1 MTLPESFGSSSH
13 ALAFAKDTPFGQSY
27 ELIREL
33 GRGGMAIVYLVRE
46 RATGTE
52 RAVKVIHTKFLG
64 DQEAV
69 ARFDRESRL
78 VARLKHPNIVATHSV
93 QWIDG
98 IGLGLVMDH
107 VQGRTLK
114 QILKDGP
121 PLSFEQATS
130 TLNDIASALGYAHE
144 RGIVHRD
151 IKPENIFIDEIT
163 GRAVLADFGIAR
175 STQGETQLTMAGVAI
190 GTPTYMAPEQ
200 IDGSEI
206 DARSDLYSLGLV
218 GWEMVTGRRPWDGET
233 LYNVIYHQKHDEL
246 AAIDAL
252 RPDTP
257 PRLVY
262 AIEGLLEKSPATRW
276 QSAAQFQAELASTEP
291 PVRRTR
297 KEAPAPDETIAI
309 PVPTPVR
316 RRSLLRRFG
325 APLAI
330 ITVIAAVLLFVWPSP
345 VVGPLVRGR
354 VAAALPTAASVI
366 ATQPAPVVPDSIA
379 TVSGAMGNSAD
390 SLGAGGVSGSDT
402 TVRSPDS
409 GAALLSLPP
418 AVTKPVA
425 RSGTFAGG
433 DTALTHGAKTP
444 GRRVGAAARTPDGV
458 PAKTAAKSPAASS
471 SASDQSSSRAAV
483 PTVAPVIPQSSP
495 PSAAPVSIALASY
508 TLSAG
513 GAHTC
518 LIAASG
524 AAYCWGANNDGQ
536 LGTGTS
542 QTVAKPTAVSGS
554 AHFASIAAGL
564 THTCARTSGGM
575 VFCWGDNSH
584 GQLGDGSRDPHS
596 VPARVTFGRPMS
608 LVASGSGFSCGLTS
622 GGDAYCWG
630 SGSRGQIG
638 DGDDSDKLT
647 PTRVSGREGFGALA
661 VGWNHV
667 CGLTDDGAAYCWGS
681 NDAGQLGDGT
691 TSDRSVP
698 TAVRTDLRFTA
709 ISAGSGH
716 TCGTTAAGAI
726 YCWGDNKFG
735 QLGDGTR
742 ATHLTPVA
750 VGVDDRF
757 IAISAGSVH
766 TCALTQSHEAWCWGR
781 NTYGQL
787 GDGTAVSRTSP
798 VKVSGGH
805 CFVSVK
811 AFGSHTCGMSVSGDL
826 FCCGYNLDGQLGDGT
841 REHRLRP
848 TYIERPTP

>member
-1 MTLPESFGSSSH
+1 M
-13 ALAFAKDTPFGQSY
+13 
-27 ELIREL
+27 IREL

-46 RATGTE
+46 RATGEE

-64 DQEAV
+64 DQEAA
-69 ARFDRESRL
+69 ARFDREARL

-121 PLSFEQATS
+121 PLSSEQATN
-130 TLNDIASALGYAHE
+130 TLNDISSALGYAHE

-151 IKPENIFIDEIT
+151 VKPENIFIDEIS

-200 IDGSEI
+200 IDGSAI

-218 GWEMVTGRRPWDGET
+218 GWEMLTGRRPWDGET

-246 AAIDAL
+246 APIDAL

-291 PVRRTR
+291 PVRRRRNVT
-297 KEAPAPDETIAI
+297 PAPDETIAI
-309 PVPTPVR
+309 PIPAAVR
-316 RRSLLRRFG
+316 RRSPARRFG
-325 APLAI
+325 LPV
-330 ITVIAAVLLFVWPSP
+330 TVIVLIAVVLLFVWPSP
-345 VVGPLVRGR
+345 IVGPLVRAR
-354 VAAALPTAASVI
+354 SAALPESPRNIAAQG
-366 ATQPAPVVPDSIA
+366 TPVLPNSIA
-379 TVSGAMGNSAD
+379 IDSAAARAAAD
-390 SLGAGGVSGSDT
+390 SL
-402 TVRSPDS
+402 DS
-409 GAALLSLPP
+409 GGSSGGDSTAGTTDSAALLALPP
-418 AVTKPVA
+418 AVTKAVA
-425 RSGTFAGG
+425 KTGNFGGG
-433 DTALTHGAKTP
+433 DTALTNAKRTGTRGGAAETTAKTP
-444 GRRVGAAARTPDGV
+444 ATTAPSILRLPSAP
-458 PAKTAAKSPAASS
+458 TAAPI
-471 SASDQSSSRAAV
+471 
-483 PTVAPVIPQSSP
+483 VAPVLP
-495 PSAAPVSIALASY
+495 PAPAPASVSIAAASF
-508 TLSAG
+508 TIAAG

-518 LIAASG
+518 LIATG
-524 AAYCWGANNDGQ
+524 GTAYCWGANNDGQ
-536 LGTGTS
+536 LGTGTT
-542 QTVAKPTAVSGS
+542 QTVSKPTAVSGS
-554 AHFASIAAGL
+554 AHFSSIAAGL
-564 THTCARTSGGM
+564 SHTCARTTGGL
-575 VFCWGDNSH
+575 VFCWGDNTH
-584 GQLGDGSRDPHS
+584 GQLGDGTRDPHTI
-596 VPARVTFGRPMS
+596 PTRVTFGRPMAS
-608 LVASGSGFSCGLTS
+608 ITSGSGFSCGLTT

-638 DGDDSDKLT
+638 DGASADRT
-647 PTRVSGREGFGALA
+647 APAHVSGQDNFAALA
-661 VGWNHV
+661 AGWNHV
-667 CGLTDDGAAYCWGS
+667 CGLTDAGHAYCWGA
-681 NDAGQLGDGT
+681 NDAGQLGDGS

-709 ISAGSGH
+709 LSAGSGH

-726 YCWGDNKFG
+726 YCWGDNQYG

-742 ATHLTPVA
+742 AAHLTPVA
-750 VGVDDRF
+750 VGVDNKF

-766 TCALTQSHEAWCWGR
+766 TCALTHDHEAWCWGR

-805 CFVSVK
+805 SFVSVK
-811 AFGSHTCGMSVSGDL
+811 AFGSHTCGMSISGDL
-826 FCCGYNLDGQLGDGT
+826 FCWGYNLDGQLGDGT

>member
-1 MTLPESFGSSSH
+1 MTLPDSFGASSH
-13 ALAFAKDTPFGQSY
+13 ALAFAKDTPFGESY

-46 RATGTE
+46 RATGQE

-69 ARFDRESRL
+69 ARFDREARL

-114 QILKDGP
+114 QLLKDGP
-121 PLSFEQATS
+121 PLSFEDAAH
-130 TLNDIASALGYAHE
+130 TLNDIALALGYAHE

-151 IKPENIFIDEIT
+151 VKPENIFIDEIS

-175 STQGETQLTMAGVAI
+175 STQSETQLTMAGVAI

-200 IDGSEI
+200 IDGSAI

-233 LYNVIYHQKHDEL
+233 LYNVIYHQKHDDL

-276 QSAAQFQAELASTEP
+276 QTAAQFRAELASTEP
-291 PVRRTR
+291 PPPRTR

-309 PVPTPVR
+309 ALPVAEPEPR
-316 RRSLLRRFG
+316 KKRRF
-325 APLAI
+325 ALPVAI
-330 ITVIAAVLLFVWPSP
+330 VVLLAAVALFIWPFP
-345 VVGPLVRGR
+345 VIGPLVHDKPAARR
-354 VAAALPTAASVI
+354 ATPLSAQTTKQPIVPNSVATASEVPGTFADSQAMI
-366 ATQPAPVVPDSIA
+366 ANANGATTPDSSA
-379 TVSGAMGNSAD
+379 AMLA
-390 SLGAGGVSGSDT
+390 
-402 TVRSPDS
+402 
-409 GAALLSLPP
+409 LPP
-418 AVTKPVA
+418 ALTKSVA
-425 RSGTFAGG
+425 VAGAFGGG
-433 DTALTHGAKTP
+433 DTALTNRATLTRR
-444 GRRVGAAARTPDGV
+444 GRIAA
-458 PAKTAAKSPAASS
+458 AAKSIIAVPGAQQNSS
-471 SASDQSSSRAAV
+471 PAV
-483 PTVAPVIPQSSP
+483 PTAVAPVP
-495 PSAAPVSIALASY
+495 AAPVPAAPVAIVPASFTLA
-508 TLSAG
+508 AG

-518 LIAASG
+518 LISSG
-524 AAYCWGANNDGQ
+524 GATYCWGANSDGQ
-536 LGTGTS
+536 LGTGTTQS
-542 QTVAKPTAVSGS
+542 VAKPTPVSGS
-554 AHFASIAAGL
+554 TRFSSIAAGL
-564 THTCARTSGGM
+564 SHTCARTAGGL

-584 GQLGDGSRDPHS
+584 GELGDGTHESRD

-608 LVASGSGFSCGLTS
+608 AVASGSGFSCGLAS
-622 GGDAYCWG
+622 GGAYCWG
-630 SGSRGQIG
+630 DGSRGQIG
-638 DGDDSDKLT
+638 DGGSADRGT
-647 PTRVSGREGFGALA
+647 PARVSGSVTFAALSA
-661 VGWNHV
+661 GWNHV
-667 CGLTDDGAAYCWGS
+667 CGLTSEGEAFCWGA
-681 NDAGQLGDGT
+681 NDTGQLGDGS
-691 TSDRSVP
+691 TSDRSIP
-698 TAVRTDLRFTA
+698 TAVHTDARFTA
-709 ISAGSGH
+709 LSAGRGH

-742 ATHLTPVA
+742 ATHLMPTAVA
-750 VGVDDRF
+750 VNDRF

-766 TCALTQSHEAWCWGR
+766 TCALTQSHAAWCWGR

-798 VKVSGGH
+798 VQVSGGH
-805 CFVSVK
+805 AFTSIK
-811 AFGSHTCGMSVSGDL
+811 AFGSHTCGMSTSGDL
-826 FCCGYNLDGQLGDGT
+826 FCWGYNLDGELGDGT

-848 TYIERPTP
+848 TYIDRPTS